1 MNRVVVRLAVGLAV
15 LGLIAMVRGSLS
27 AQGVAPASQDVLPAL
42 LVEVRG
48 LRAAMEQMASAGARV
63 QLAMGR
69 LQLQEQRIN
78 TSIRRLD
85 EIRAAIPGA
94 EAIADLKRGE
104 IRGWEAQFRLE
115 PPDDRDRA
123 EEMLK
128 QARGVAAARAADVLR
143 LQGEE
148 ASLVQ
153 LIATEQA
160 RWTDINERMEELE
173 NSLVRK

>member
-1 MNRVVVRLAVGLAV
+1 MNRILVRVVVLVAGLGILISLRGTLAAQ
-15 LGLIAMVRGSLS
+15 S
-27 AQGVAPASQDVLPAL
+27 ATPQSQDVLPAL

-85 EIRAAIPGA
+85 EIRAAIPAA
-94 EAIADLKRGE
+94 EAVADQVRWRVRQMEIELRDVEPAKR
-104 IRGWEAQFRLE
+104 
-115 PPDDRDRA
+115 DDA
-123 EEMLK
+123 NEMLK
-128 QARGVAAARAADVLR
+128 QARGLGAAKAADVLR

-148 ASLVQ
+148 ALVVQ
-153 LIATEQA
+153 LIATEQE
-160 RWTDINERMEELE
+160 RWADINQRMEELE
-173 NSLVRK
+173 RVLIKR